1 MIRNSR
7 PKFVPLTPNKLNK
20 KKVLSYYGG
29 KFPVCNGKKYR
40 YPKPEEEEKWMKL
53 ISSALTYRNKMFY
66 NHRHGLKPVKRN
78 SKYEYLLYHCRPEQK
93 VRRNKRNKDR
103 RELSKT
109 VDLTNKH
116 VHHENPISMSLK
128 ETVVLTQNEH
138 RKHHSKEKK
147 DLIKDEKKI
156 IIDKELNKKTK
167 AISSS
172 SSSTRRP
179 NRNPVRRQSKL
190 KKQQCR

>member
-66 NHRHGLKPVKRN
+66 NHRHGLKPVKRK
-78 SKYEYLLYHCRPEQK
+78 SKYEYLLYHCRFSLFLLQLGFDKTYSVNSRDQK
-93 VRRNKRNKDR
+93 C
-103 RELSKT
+103 
-109 VDLTNKH
+109 
-116 VHHENPISMSLK
+116 I
-128 ETVVLTQNEH
+128 
-138 RKHHSKEKK
+138 
-147 DLIKDEKKI
+147 
-156 IIDKELNKKTK
+156 
-167 AISSS
+167 A
-172 SSSTRRP
+172 
-179 NRNPVRRQSKL
+179 
-190 KKQQCR
+190 

>member
-128 ETVVLTQNEH
+128 ETVVLTENEH

-147 DLIKDEKKI
+147 DLIKDEKNI
-156 IIDKELNKKTK
+156 IIDKELSKSKS
-167 AISSS
+167 ISS
-172 SSSTRRP
+172 SSSTRRRS
-179 NRNPVRRQSKL
+179 RNPVRRQPKS
-190 KKQQCR
+190 KKQQCQ